1 MRVAEKFISINGE
14 CTRAGELAVF
24 VRFTGCNLCCSYCD
38 TKWANEPGC
47 PFEEMS
53 PEEICEYV
61 RASGID
67 NVTLTGG
74 EPLLQKDMGKLIGL
88 LIGELGA
95 RVEIETNGSVDLRPY
110 TQLSAGRPVFSMD
123 YKLPSSG
130 CEDRMLME
138 NFDPAVAARVW
149 QRVTKPPAEFPMPP
163 LPPAYAPPPRPEL
176 GTFLARIVWLEAT
189 YRRLAGRSSGEN
201 RKLLYKLAATKQT
214 QQLYFKGLCSLSGG
228 CTATRLPPMDKTA
241 PRLLLEQ
248 CYGWEAQLL
257 EFCEDRRQDR
267 RLGHIY
273 SHLAQQ
279 QRSSCLQL
287 LILLGRQK

>member
-1 MRVAEKFISINGE
+1 MRVAEIFISINGE

-24 VRFTGCNLCCSYCD
+24 VRFTGCNLRCSYCD

-47 PFEEMS
+47 LFEEMS

-110 TQLSAGRPVFSMD
+110 TQLPAGRPVFSMD

-138 NFDPAVAARVW
+138 NFEVLAAQDTVKFVSGNRADLERAYEIIREYDLLNRCYVYFSPVFGEIEPAQIV
-149 QRVTKPPAEFPMPP
+149 EFM
-163 LPPAYAPPPRPEL
+163 LEKKL
-176 GTFLARIVWLEAT
+176 NKARIQIQMHKVIWD
-189 YRRLAGRSSGEN
+189 
-201 RKLLYKLAATKQT
+201 
-214 QQLYFKGLCSLSGG
+214 
-228 CTATRLPPMDKTA
+228 PDK
-241 PRLLLEQ
+241 R
-248 CYGWEAQLL
+248 GV
-257 EFCEDRRQDR
+257 
-267 RLGHIY
+267 
-273 SHLAQQ
+273 
-279 QRSSCLQL
+279 
-287 LILLGRQK
+287 